1 VVGGLLVT
9 GILTAFVL
17 PNATNRWSFGIEGF
31 AVGLSGVEG
40 AFDTLANPG
49 DHAKIIIEPASSAA
63 GA

>member
-1 VVGGLLVT
+1 VEARLASRGSDALHLLAEGKAQAAPIIT
-9 GILTAFVL
+9 GT
-17 PNATNRWSFGIEGF
+17 
-31 AVGLSGVEG
+31 VGLSGVEG